1 MKKYTEKNRYSTP
14 MIIVS
19 AFDLADVIS
28 SSQTENNTLSDQAF
42 NGLDDEFV

>member
-1 MKKYTEKNRYSTP
+1 MKKYTEKSRYSTP

-42 NGLDDEFV
+42 NGLDDKFI